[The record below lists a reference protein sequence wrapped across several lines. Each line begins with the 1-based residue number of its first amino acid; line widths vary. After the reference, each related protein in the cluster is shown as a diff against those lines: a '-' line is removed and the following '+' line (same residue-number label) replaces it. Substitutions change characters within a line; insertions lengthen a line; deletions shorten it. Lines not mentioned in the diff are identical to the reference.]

1 MMVIHL
7 KDISLRRE
15 ETQILKNVSWDVEPG
30 EHWAVYGMNGAGKTA
45 LLNMLC
51 AYYLPSTGDVEVC
64 GHVFGKSVLGDELR
78 RKVGI
83 VSAGVQQMLRQNDNT
98 FEIILSGAFASLG
111 LYEKVT
117 DAMRDRAVGIL
128 HDLNAYHFANQP
140 YEVLSQGEK
149 QRALLGRALMG
160 EPELLILDEPAT
172 GFDFIA
178 REQLL
183 DTIQTIAEKD
193 HGPSLVYVTHHVN
206 EILPV
211 FTNILLL
218 KEGSVFAA
226 GKTTDLLTS
235 ETMSDFVGMPVE
247 ITWQNERPNMTRK

>member
-7 KDISLRRE
+7 KNISLKRE
-15 ETQILKNVSWDVEPG
+15 ETQILEDVSWDVEPG

-51 AYYLPSTGDVEVC
+51 AYYLPSTGEVEVC
-64 GHVFGKSVLGDELR
+64 GRVFGKSVLGDELR

-83 VSAGVQQMLRQNDNT
+83 VSAGVQQMLRQEDNT

-117 DAMRDRAVGIL
+117 DDMRDRAVGIL
-128 HDLNAYHFANQP
+128 HDLNAYRFANQP

-183 DTIQTIAEKD
+183 DTIQTIAEKEQ
-193 HGPSLVYVTHHVN
+193 GPSVIYVTHHLN
-206 EILPV
+206 EILPS

-218 KEGSVFAA
+218 KEGRVFAA

-235 ETMSDFVGMPVE
+235 ETMSEFVGMPVE

>member
-83 VSAGVQQMLRQNDNT
+83 VSAGVQQMLRQDDNT
-98 FEIILSGAFASLG
+98 F
-111 LYEKVT
+111 
-117 DAMRDRAVGIL
+117 
-128 HDLNAYHFANQP
+128 
-140 YEVLSQGEK
+140 
-149 QRALLGRALMG
+149 
-160 EPELLILDEPAT
+160 
-172 GFDFIA
+172 
-178 REQLL
+178 
-183 DTIQTIAEKD
+183 
-193 HGPSLVYVTHHVN
+193 
-206 EILPV
+206 
-211 FTNILLL
+211 
-218 KEGSVFAA
+218 
-226 GKTTDLLTS
+226 
-235 ETMSDFVGMPVE
+235 
-247 ITWQNERPNMTRK
+247 